1 MDDLTIVEPGLDVP
15 HPRLHERV
23 FALEP
28 LAELDPALV
37 VPGRGPVQ
45 QLLLT
50 TILSMSH
57 LDELD
62 EFEAKL
68 ELELKREYT
77 AVFGLFRYCILTQ
90 DATYLCNRLDLK
102 VLPQA
107 SYPFFHLQM
116 EDVWVWD
123 KNRPTRMI
131 PRAEVYTSGD
141 LTVEELRGEGDEPKL
156 TAESLADRI
165 GEPLPDDGE
174 RCRRAGR
181 SRPYNPRCSSLP
193 MSATP
198 RPFSASTTASG

>member
-1 MDDLTIVEPGLDVP
+1 VIRERGTRGCVP
-15 HPRLHERV
+15 AP
-23 FALEP
+23 
-28 LAELDPALV
+28 PARNPPSDHASTRIAV
-37 VPGRGPVQ
+37 
-45 QLLLT
+45 
-50 TILSMSH
+50 MSH

-102 VLPQA
+102 VVPQA

-141 LTVEELRGEGDEPKL
+141 MTVEELRGEGDEPKL
-156 TAESLADRI
+156 TAQSLADRI
-165 GEPLPDDGE
+165 GE
-174 RCRRAGR
+174 
-181 SRPYNPRCSSLP
+181 SLP
-193 MSATP
+193 GDEETP
-198 RPFSASTTASG
+198 